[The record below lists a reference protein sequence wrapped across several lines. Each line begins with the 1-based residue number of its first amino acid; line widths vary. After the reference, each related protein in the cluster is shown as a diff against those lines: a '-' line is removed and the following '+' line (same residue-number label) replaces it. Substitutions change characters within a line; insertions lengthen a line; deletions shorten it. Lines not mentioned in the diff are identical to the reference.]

1 MSEAR
6 HKSRDNIL
14 DAAQRVA
21 GKVGAGNLT
30 LDKVA
35 CECGMSKGGLLYNFP
50 NKDAL
55 LAAMLDRLL
64 EQHQQILATEERML
78 GDEPNRCLKAILRS
92 MACHQMADPEVYLS
106 LLAAAS
112 QQPELL
118 TPVREALASHYQ
130 RLTNESTDPQLA
142 VLLWLAAEGLMF
154 HDILNIA
161 PYSKSE
167 KNNLFQRLFE
177 ISGEV
182 S

>member
-1 MSEAR
+1 M
-6 HKSRDNIL
+6 
-14 DAAQRVA
+14 DAAQQVA
-21 GKVGAGNLT
+21 GQVGAGKLT
-30 LDKVA
+30 QDKGA

-55 LAAMLDRLL
+55 LSAMLDRLL
-64 EQHQQILATEERML
+64 EQHRQILATEERML
-78 GDEPNRCLKAILRS
+78 DDEPNRCLKAILRS

-106 LLAAAS
+106 LLAAAA

-118 TPVREALASHYQ
+118 APVRETLATHYQ
-130 RLTNESTDPQLA
+130 RLTSESTDPQLA
-142 VLLWLAAEGLMF
+142 VLLWLAAEGLLF

-161 PYSKSE
+161 PYSKTE
-167 KNNLFQRLFE
+167 KNTLFQRLFE